1 MNQIVDAVLRLN
13 SQLRNVAASKEKL
26 AEGDK

>member
-13 SQLRNVAASKEKL
+13 SQPHNVAASKEEL